1 MTKPFCC
8 FFSTTYVLVRFH
20 QFHINHQMIL
30 PSETQLYLATPNFL
44 SHCFFFFCVGS
55 NYCSLLIFWLLCD
68 WPTIPES
75 RERLQGPQTGL
86 VRPCFYPAAVLL
98 LHWLAQGNTAPSCI
112 SAHFHS
118 RLYNIVL
125 SYFRGKYVLF
135 IFCDSFNIVVLYD
148 FTLKKKTSNKL
159 IKYTLWA

>member
-20 QFHINHQMIL
+20 QFHINYQMIL
-30 PSETQLYLATPNFL
+30 PPETQLYLCLRTTPETQVQPLIFYL
-44 SHCFFFFCVGS
+44 IVFFFCVGS

-148 FTLKKKTSNKL
+148 FT
-159 IKYTLWA
+159 